1 MSTMKKHLDAACSFL
16 ASKLFWLSLLAG
28 LVLVLLGYS
37 AHTALDKADVRRV
50 AQQTLSSVSGR
61 LQRYENYMANE
72 NSKSLIRLLDKANEL
87 SRCLA
92 QETADRSGFLADY
105 VHQQRLTGVILLDG
119 QVHMETRFPEDPIL
133 ISSLDQ
139 SIVRTQVETVAQYP
153 KKAYLTRLT
162 TPGGTFDFAAV
173 ARQDGPGVVVAY
185 VRKET
190 DEFSEDDISLDTMF
204 EGDNYNLEGVVV
216 VSNGTSILASNVSDL
231 QGTPSDQFLA
241 YFDHQLTPDRSG
253 LIHLSYQGKD
263 WYGARTSSGSYRL
276 YAFFP
281 ASAVFATR
289 TGALGYT
296 LAAYILLLTVF
307 TVLRHRSSRATLR
320 QLEKQYRTISAV
332 SSIYSSCFL
341 FSLDGRSVEVIRAQE
356 DMRPQL
362 DQLTRPQQ
370 VVDLL
375 VQKHVTPAYR
385 QSFRAFTDLSSVE
398 RRLTGASSLS
408 CPFEDLSGRWMSA
421 VLIPQEYDDGGG
433 IQSVLL
439 LLRDMT
445 AEKRRELDY
454 QEQLRQAAQ
463 QAERANL
470 AKTDFLRRMSHD
482 VRTPIN
488 GIRGMVAISR
498 HYAGDEAKQEEC
510 RENIL
515 SASGFLLDLVNDV
528 LDMNKLESGSIQ
540 LEERPFSLSEV
551 IDSVL
556 SIVQVRAGER
566 GVVLHREVMDV
577 VHDRLIGSPLH
588 LRQILLNISSN
599 AVKYN
604 HPGGSVAISCREL
617 PPADPAVRGPVT
629 FTFTCADTGVG
640 MSQEFQTRAFEPF
653 AQEDTTVHSTY
664 SGTGLGLPIAKELV
678 EHIGGSISF
687 VSQQGKGTTF
697 TIVLPFLPDPDSA
710 APAAPVPVEELPS
723 IAGARV
729 LLAEDN
735 DMNREITRFV
745 LEKQGVQVV
754 EALDGRQAVEAFAQS
769 APGSFDVV
777 LMDVMMP
784 VMDGLEA
791 TRRIR
796 SMDRPDA
803 KTVPIFALT
812 ANAFVDDQVRS
823 RKAGMNEHLPKPLD
837 APKLILLIRKYL
849 RV

>member
-72 NSKSLIRLLDKANEL
+72 KSKSLIRLLDKANEL

>member
-72 NSKSLIRLLDKANEL
+72 KSKSLIRLLDKANEL

-185 VRKET
+185 MRKET

-498 HYAGDEAKQEEC
+498 HYAGDETKQEEC
-510 RENIL
+510 REKIL

-528 LDMNKLESGSIQ
+528 LDMNKLESGSVQ
-540 LEERPFSLSEV
+540 LEERPFSLGEV
-551 IDSVL
+551 MESVL
-556 SIVQVRAGER
+556 SIIEIRAGER

-849 RV
+849 RQ

>member
-1 MSTMKKHLDAACSFL
+1 
-16 ASKLFWLSLLAG
+16 
-28 LVLVLLGYS
+28 
-37 AHTALDKADVRRV
+37 
-50 AQQTLSSVSGR
+50 
-61 LQRYENYMANE
+61 
-72 NSKSLIRLLDKANEL
+72 
-87 SRCLA
+87 
-92 QETADRSGFLADY
+92 
-105 VHQQRLTGVILLDG
+105 
-119 QVHMETRFPEDPIL
+119 
-133 ISSLDQ
+133 
-139 SIVRTQVETVAQYP
+139 
-153 KKAYLTRLT
+153 
-162 TPGGTFDFAAV
+162 
-173 ARQDGPGVVVAY
+173 
-185 VRKET
+185 
-190 DEFSEDDISLDTMF
+190 
-204 EGDNYNLEGVVV
+204 
-216 VSNGTSILASNVSDL
+216 
-231 QGTPSDQFLA
+231 
-241 YFDHQLTPDRSG
+241 
-253 LIHLSYQGKD
+253 
-263 WYGARTSSGSYRL
+263 
-276 YAFFP
+276 
-281 ASAVFATR
+281 
-289 TGALGYT
+289 
-296 LAAYILLLTVF
+296 
-307 TVLRHRSSRATLR
+307 
-320 QLEKQYRTISAV
+320 
-332 SSIYSSCFL
+332 
-341 FSLDGRSVEVIRAQE
+341 
-356 DMRPQL
+356 MRPQL

-375 VQKHVTPAYR
+375 VQKHVAPAYR

-398 RRLTGASSLS
+398 RRLTGVSSLS
-408 CPFEDLSGRWMSA
+408 CPFEDLSDRWISA

-439 LLRDMT
+439 LLRDMSV
-445 AEKRRELDY
+445 EKRRELDY
-454 QEQLRQAAQ
+454 QQQLRQAAQ

-566 GVVLHREVMDV
+566 GVVLSRDTRDI

-588 LRQILLNISSN
+588 LRQVLLNVSSN

-604 HPGGSVAISCREL
+604 RAGGSIVFSCREL
-617 PPADPAVRGPVT
+617 PPADPAAQGPVT

-640 MSQEFQTRAFEPF
+640 MSPEFQKRAFEPF
-653 AQEDTTVHSTY
+653 AQEDTTVRSTY

-678 EHIGGSISF
+678 EHMGGTISF
-687 VSQQGKGTTF
+687 VSRQGEGTTF
-697 TIVLPFLPDPDSA
+697 TIVLSLLPDPDGA
-710 APAAPVPVEELPS
+710 VQAVPAEAEELPS
-723 IAGARV
+723 IAGTRV
-729 LLAEDN
+729 LMAEDN
-735 DMNREITRFV
+735 DMNREITRFL
-745 LEKQGVQVV
+745 LENQG
-754 EALDGRQAVEAFAQS
+754 ALVAAVTDGQQAVDAFARS

-812 ANAFVDDQVRS
+812 ANAFADDQVLS
-823 RKAGMNEHLPKPLD
+823 RQAGMNEHIPKPLD
-837 APKLILLIRKYL
+837 GPKLIKLIHRYSSGEN
-849 RV
+849 

>member
-72 NSKSLIRLLDKANEL
+72 KSKSLIRLLDKANEL

-498 HYAGDEAKQEEC
+498 HYAGDETKQEEC
-510 RENIL
+510 REKIL

-528 LDMNKLESGSIQ
+528 LDMNKLESGSVQ
-540 LEERPFSLSEV
+540 LEERPFSLGEV
-551 IDSVL
+551 MESVL
-556 SIVQVRAGER
+556 SIIEIRAGER

>member
-72 NSKSLIRLLDKANEL
+72 KSKSLIRLLDKANEL

-173 ARQDGPGVVVAY
+173 ARQDGPGAVVAY

-190 DEFSEDDISLDTMF
+190 AEFSEDDISLDTMF
-204 EGDNYNLEGVVV
+204 LGDNYNLDGVVV

-439 LLRDMT
+439 LLRDT
-445 AEKRRELDY
+445 SAEKRRELDY

-653 AQEDTTVHSTY
+653 AQEDTTIHSTY

-823 RKAGMNEHLPKPLD
+823 RKAGMNEYLPKPLD

>member
-72 NSKSLIRLLDKANEL
+72 KSKSLIRLLDKANEL

-119 QVHMETRFPEDPIL
+119 QVHMETRFPEAPIPL
-133 ISSLDQ
+133 SGLDQ
-139 SIVRTQVETVAQYP
+139 TNVRAQVESVVQHP
-153 KKAYLTRLT
+153 KKTYLTRLT
-162 TPGGTFDFAAV
+162 TSGGTFDFAAV
-173 ARQDGPGVVVAY
+173 ARQDGPGAVVAY

-190 DEFSEDDISLDTMF
+190 AEFSEDDISLDTMF

-320 QLEKQYRTISAV
+320 QLEKQYRIISAV

-341 FSLDGRSVEVIRAQE
+341 FSLDGQSVEVIRAQE

-375 VQKHVTPAYR
+375 VQNHVTPAYR
-385 QSFRAFTDLSSVE
+385 QSFLAFTDLSSVE
-398 RRLTGASSLS
+398 RRLTGVSSLS

-498 HYAGDEAKQEEC
+498 HYAGDETKQEEC
-510 RENIL
+510 REKIL

-528 LDMNKLESGSIQ
+528 LDMNKLESGSVQ
-540 LEERPFSLSEV
+540 LEERPFSLGEV
-551 IDSVL
+551 MESVL
-556 SIVQVRAGER
+556 SIIEIRAGER

>member
-72 NSKSLIRLLDKANEL
+72 KSKSLIRLLDKANEL

-231 QGTPSDQFLA
+231 QGTPSDQFPA

-439 LLRDMT
+439 LLRDT
-445 AEKRRELDY
+445 SAEKRRELDY

-566 GVVLHREVMDV
+566 GVALHREVMDV

>member
-72 NSKSLIRLLDKANEL
+72 KSKSLTRLLDKANEL

-139 SIVRTQVETVAQYP
+139 TNVRAQVESVVQHP
-153 KKAYLTRLT
+153 KKTYLTRLT
-162 TPGGTFDFAAV
+162 TSGGTFDFAAV

-263 WYGARTSSGSYRL
+263 WYGSRTSSGDYRL

-281 ASAVFATR
+281 ASSVFATR

-375 VQKHVTPAYR
+375 VQNHVTPAYR
-385 QSFRAFTDLSSVE
+385 QSFLAFTDLSSVE
-398 RRLTGASSLS
+398 RRLTGVSSLS

-566 GVVLHREVMDV
+566 GVALHREVMDV

>member
-72 NSKSLIRLLDKANEL
+72 KSKSLIRLLDKANEL

-119 QVHMETRFPEDPIL
+119 QVHMETRFPEDPIPL
-133 ISSLDQ
+133 SGLDQ
-139 SIVRTQVETVAQYP
+139 TNVRAQVESVVQHP
-153 KKAYLTRLT
+153 KKTYLTRLT
-162 TPGGTFDFAAV
+162 TSGGTFDFAAV

-566 GVVLHREVMDV
+566 GVALHREVMDV

>member
-72 NSKSLIRLLDKANEL
+72 KSKSLIRLLDKANEL

-320 QLEKQYRTISAV
+320 QLEKQYRIISAV

-341 FSLDGRSVEVIRAQE
+341 FSLDGQSVEVIRAQE

-375 VQKHVTPAYR
+375 VQNHVTPAYR
-385 QSFRAFTDLSSVE
+385 QSFLAFTDLSSVE
-398 RRLTGASSLS
+398 RRLTGVSSLS

-439 LLRDMT
+439 LLRDT
-445 AEKRRELDY
+445 SAEKRRELDY

-566 GVVLHREVMDV
+566 GVALHREVMDV

>member
-72 NSKSLIRLLDKANEL
+72 KSKSLIRLLDKANEL

-263 WYGARTSSGSYRL
+263 WYGARTSSGDYRL

-281 ASAVFATR
+281 ASSVFATR

-320 QLEKQYRTISAV
+320 QLEKQYRIISAV

-375 VQKHVTPAYR
+375 VQNHVTPAYR
-385 QSFRAFTDLSSVE
+385 QSFLAFTDLSSVE
-398 RRLTGASSLS
+398 RRLTGVSSLS

-439 LLRDMT
+439 LLRDT
-445 AEKRRELDY
+445 SAEKRRELDY

-653 AQEDTTVHSTY
+653 AQEDTTIHSTY

>member
-1 MSTMKKHLDAACSFL
+1 MKKRIYAAGSFW
-16 ASKLFWLSLLAG
+16 AFKLFWLSLLAG
-28 LVLVLLGYS
+28 LVLILLGYS
-37 AHTALDKADVRRV
+37 AITALDKAGVRRV
-50 AQQTLSSVSGR
+50 AQQTLSSMSGR

-72 NSKSLIRLLDKANEL
+72 KSKSLIRLLDKANEL

-92 QETADRSGFLADY
+92 REQGDRSALLASY
-105 VHQQRLTGVILLDG
+105 THQQRLTGIFLLNERLG
-119 QVHMETRFPEDPIL
+119 IEARFSEAPIPL
-133 ISSLDQ
+133 SGLDRAN
-139 SIVRTQVETVAQYP
+139 VRVQVESVVQHP
-153 KKAYLTRLT
+153 KKTYLTRLT
-162 TPGGTFDFAAV
+162 TSGGTFDFAAV
-173 ARQDGPGVVVAY
+173 ARQDGPGAVVAY

-190 DEFSEDDISLDTMF
+190 AEFSEDDISLDTMF
-204 EGDNYNLEGVVV
+204 LGDNYNLDGVVV
-216 VSNGTSILASNVSDL
+216 VSDGTAILASNKSTL
-231 QGTPSDQFLA
+231 QGTYSAEFLDR
-241 YFDHQLTPDRSG
+241 FHQQLAPDRSG
-253 LIHLSYQGKD
+253 LIHLSYQGQD
-263 WYGARTSSGSYRL
+263 WYGSRTSCGDYRL

-281 ASAVFATR
+281 ASSVFATR

-320 QLEKQYRTISAV
+320 QLEKQYRIISAV

-341 FSLDGRSVEVIRAQE
+341 FSLDGQSVEVIRAQE

-385 QSFRAFTDLSSVE
+385 QSFLAFTDLSSVE
-398 RRLTGASSLS
+398 RRLTGVSSLS

-439 LLRDMT
+439 LLRDMSD
-445 AEKRRELDY
+445 EKRRELDY

-566 GVVLHREVMDV
+566 GVVLSRDTRDI

-588 LRQILLNISSN
+588 LRQVLLNVSSN

-604 HPGGSVAISCREL
+604 RAGGSIVFSCREL
-617 PPADPAVRGPVT
+617 PPADPAAQGPVT

-640 MSQEFQTRAFEPF
+640 MSPEFQKRAFEPF
-653 AQEDTTVHSTY
+653 AQEDTTVRSTY

-678 EHIGGSISF
+678 EHMGGTISF
-687 VSQQGKGTTF
+687 VSRQGEGTTF
-697 TIVLPFLPDPDSA
+697 TIVLSLLPDPDGA
-710 APAAPVPVEELPS
+710 VQAVPAEAEELPS
-723 IAGARV
+723 IAGTRV
-729 LLAEDN
+729 LMAEDN

-745 LEKQGVQVV
+745 LENQG
-754 EALDGRQAVEAFAQS
+754 ALVAAVTDGQQAVDAFARS

-812 ANAFVDDQVRS
+812 ANAFADDQVLS
-823 RKAGMNEHLPKPLD
+823 RQAGMNEHIPKPLD
-837 APKLILLIRKYL
+837 GPKLIKLIHRYSSGEN
-849 RV
+849 

>member
-1 MSTMKKHLDAACSFL
+1 MKKRIYAAGSIW
-16 ASKLFWLSLLAG
+16 ASKLFRLSLLAG
-28 LVLVLLGYS
+28 LVLILLGYS
-37 AHTALDKADVRRV
+37 AITALDKADVRRV

-72 NSKSLIRLLDKANEL
+72 KSKSLIRLLDKANEL

-119 QVHMETRFPEDPIL
+119 QVHMETRFPEAPIPL
-133 ISSLDQ
+133 SGLDQ
-139 SIVRTQVETVAQYP
+139 TNVRAQVESVVQHP
-153 KKAYLTRLT
+153 KKTYLTRLT
-162 TPGGTFDFAAV
+162 TSGVTFDFAAV
-173 ARQDGPGVVVAY
+173 ARQDGPGAVVAY

-190 DEFSEDDISLDTMF
+190 AEFSEDDISLDTMF
-204 EGDNYNLEGVVV
+204 LGDNYNLDGVVV
-216 VSNGTSILASNVSDL
+216 VSDGTAILASNKSAL
-231 QGTPSDQFLA
+231 QGTYSAEFLDR
-241 YFDHQLTPDRSG
+241 FHQQLAPDRSG
-253 LIHLSYQGKD
+253 LIHLSYQGQD
-263 WYGARTSSGSYRL
+263 WYGSRTSSGDYRL

-281 ASAVFATR
+281 ASSVFATR

-320 QLEKQYRTISAV
+320 QLEKQYRIISAV

-341 FSLDGRSVEVIRAQE
+341 FSLDGQSVEVIRAQE

-498 HYAGDEAKQEEC
+498 HYAGDETKQEEC
-510 RENIL
+510 REKIL

-528 LDMNKLESGSIQ
+528 LDMNKLESGSVQ
-540 LEERPFSLSEV
+540 LEERPFSLGEV
-551 IDSVL
+551 MESVL
-556 SIVQVRAGER
+556 SIIEIRAGER

>member
-37 AHTALDKADVRRV
+37 AHTALDTADVRRV
-50 AQQTLSSVSGR
+50 AQQTLSSGSGR

-72 NSKSLIRLLDKANEL
+72 KSKSLIRLLDKANEL

-119 QVHMETRFPEDPIL
+119 QVHMETRFPEAPIPL
-133 ISSLDQ
+133 SGLDQ
-139 SIVRTQVETVAQYP
+139 TNVRAQVESVVQHP
-153 KKAYLTRLT
+153 KKTYLTRLST
-162 TPGGTFDFAAV
+162 SGGTFDFSAV
-173 ARQDGPGVVVAY
+173 ARQDGPGAVVAY

-190 DEFSEDDISLDTMF
+190 AEFSEDDISLDTMF

-253 LIHLSYQGKD
+253 LIHLSYQGQD

-320 QLEKQYRTISAV
+320 QLEKQYRIISAV

-341 FSLDGRSVEVIRAQE
+341 FSLDGQSVEVIRAQE

-375 VQKHVTPAYR
+375 VQNHVAPAYR

-398 RRLTGASSLS
+398 RRLTGVSSLS
-408 CPFEDLSGRWMSA
+408 CPFEDLSDRWISA

-439 LLRDMT
+439 LLRDMSV
-445 AEKRRELDY
+445 EKRRELDY

-566 GVVLHREVMDV
+566 GVALHREVMDV